1 MNKKQ
6 QFNKF
11 NNFHNKINKYNNFK
25 NKQNNCKKII
35 KNKQIKLNNWN
46 KKSKT

>member
-1 MNKKQ
+1 MNQ

-11 NNFHNKINKYNNFK
+11 NNFHNKVNKYNNFK

-35 KNKQIKLNNWN
+35 KNKQIKLNNQSKKN
-46 KKSKT
+46 KF